1 MNNHTFFKSESAS
14 EYSSHPKI
22 FVNSVLNAVLMSISI
37 IGNSLVILAIL
48 KTPVLRSPSITLLC
62 SLAVSDLLVKLVAQ
76 PLYIAK
82 ELKEDVFLFQI
93 CYFITFSSCG
103 VSLCTI
109 TVVSLDRFAA
119 LHYHM
124 RYVTMVTKTR
134 VVYTLVAVWLAIFL
148 GFSISLWSIY
158 LLSVCG
164 YLNFVKSTF
173 FELLNVIK
181 YRYTLNNKQFKV
193 QRLLIT

>member
-1 MNNHTFFKSESAS
+1 
-14 EYSSHPKI
+14 
-22 FVNSVLNAVLMSISI
+22 MSISI

-76 PLYIAK
+76 PLYI
-82 ELKEDVFLFQI
+82 VFLFQI

-124 RYVTMVTKTR
+124 RYVTMVTKTG
-134 VVYTLVAVWLAIFL
+134 VVYTLVAIWLAIFL